1 MSGFRTLGSRTIA
14 EEAFLRLDRATVT
27 TPDGS
32 PIKRVIVAHPGAVA
46 AVPII
51 GDDVIMIEQHRAPVG
66 RPLLEIPAGKLDI
79 PGEDRRD
86 TAERELEEEIGY
98 SPGRLVHL
106 IDLLTTP
113 GFSDECITIYLATD
127 LEAVPPRPVGAEE
140 HHAQLVRMTLG
151 EAVAQVHAGVITD
164 AKTVAGLLLVAGR

>member
-32 PIKRVIVAHPGAVA
+32 PIKRVVVAHPGAVA
-46 AVPII
+46 VVPII
-51 GDDVIMIEQHRAPVG
+51 GDDVIMIEQHRTPVG
-66 RPLLEIPAGKLDI
+66 RALVEIPAGKLDI

-86 TAERELEEEIGY
+86 TAGRELEEEIGF

-127 LEAVPPRPVGAEE
+127 LKAVPPRPVGAEE
-140 HHAQLVRMTLG
+140 HHARLVRMRLD
-151 EAVAQVHAGVITD
+151 EAVEQVRSGVITD
-164 AKTVAGLLLVAGR
+164 AKTVAGLLLASGR

>member
-151 EAVAQVHAGVITD
+151 DAVAQVHAGVITD

>member
-27 TPDGS
+27 TPDGTS
-32 PIKRVIVAHPGAVA
+32 IKRVVVAHPGAVA
-46 AVPII
+46 VVPVI

-79 PGEDRRD
+79 PGEDRRE
-86 TAERELEEEIGY
+86 TAERELEEEVGFT
-98 SPGRLVHL
+98 PGRLVHL

-140 HHAQLVRMTLG
+140 HHAQLIRMPFS
-151 EAVAQVHAGVITD
+151 EAVDQVRAGVITD
-164 AKTVAGLLLVAGR
+164 AKTVAGLLLAEER

>member
-27 TPDGS
+27 TPDGTS
-32 PIKRVIVAHPGAVA
+32 IKRVIVAHPGAVA
-46 AVPII
+46 VVPII
-51 GDDVIMIEQHRAPVG
+51 GSDVIMIEQHRAPVG
-66 RPLLEIPAGKLDI
+66 RPLLEIPAGKLDV
-79 PGEDRRD
+79 PGEDRRE
-86 TAERELEEEIGY
+86 TAERELEEEIGFK
-98 SPGRLVHL
+98 PGHLVHM

-140 HHAQLVRMTLG
+140 HHARLVRMRLD
-151 EAVAQVHAGVITD
+151 EAVDRVRTGVITD
-164 AKTVAGLLLVAGR
+164 AKTVAGLLLAAER

>member
-27 TPDGS
+27 TPDGT

-51 GDDVIMIEQHRAPVG
+51 GDDVILIEQHRAPVG

-151 EAVAQVHAGVITD
+151 DAVAQVHAGVITD

>member
-14 EEAFLRLDRATVT
+14 EEAFLRLDRATVL
-27 TPDGS
+27 TPDGTS
-32 PIKRVIVAHPGAVA
+32 IKRVVVAHPGAVA
-46 AVPII
+46 VVPII

-66 RPLLEIPAGKLDI
+66 RPLVEIPAGKLDI

-86 TAERELEEEIGY
+86 TAERELEEEIGFT
-98 SPGRLVHL
+98 PGHLVHL

-127 LEAVPPRPVGAEE
+127 LEAVPARPVGAEE
-140 HHAQLVRMTLG
+140 HHARVVRMRLEEAVQLVRS
-151 EAVAQVHAGVITD
+151 GVITD
-164 AKTVAGLLLVAGR
+164 AKTVAGLLLAAGR

>member
-51 GDDVIMIEQHRAPVG
+51 GDDVILIEQHRAPVG

-140 HHAQLVRMTLG
+140 HHAQLVRMTLCD
-151 EAVAQVHAGVITD
+151 AVAQVHAGVITD
-164 AKTVAGLLLVAGR
+164 AKIGRASCRERV

>member
-27 TPDGS
+27 TPDGT

-51 GDDVIMIEQHRAPVG
+51 GDDVILIEQYRAPLG
-66 RPLLEIPAGKLDI
+66 RQLLEIPAGKLDI
-79 PGEDRRD
+79 PGEDRRN

-151 EAVAQVHAGVITD
+151 DAVARVHAGVITD